1 MAAILSVV
9 TVSLLL
15 MVQQRLRLTYK
26 LGVMLLLVYAIYFVF
41 ELC

>member
-26 LGVMLLLVYAIYFVF
+26 LGVMLLLVYAIYFIF